1 MELNMWII
9 ALITFCVM
17 LIENITT
24 LIQVIKDDNPLFVF
38 NTLTMCVSICMI
50 ITSIIQICILA

>member
-9 ALITFCVM
+9 TLIAFCVI
-17 LIENITT
+17 LVENVTT
-24 LIQVIKDDNPLFVF
+24 LIQAIKCGNLLFSFHTFV
-38 NTLTMCVSICMI
+38 MCVSVCMI

>member
-9 ALITFCVM
+9 AFITFCVM

-24 LIQVIKDDNPLFVF
+24 FIQVIKDDNPLFVF
-38 NTLTMCVSICMI
+38 NTLTMCISICMI

>member
-9 ALITFCVM
+9 AFITFCVM
-17 LIENITT
+17 LIENITI
-24 LIQVIKDDNPLFVF
+24 LIKVIKDDNPLFLF